1 MKIILLG
8 APGSGKGTQAK
19 FISNHFSIPH
29 ISTGDMLRAERESGS
44 ERGKIIK
51 SLIDNGQ
58 FVSDEMIIEII
69 EDRIK
74 QEDCVNG
81 FILDGFPR
89 TYNQAVKM
97 NEMNVSVD
105 CVLEFVVPFELI
117 MERIV
122 GRIVHESSGRSYHEK
137 FNPPKVAGIDDITG
151 EPLSKRPDDT
161 AEVVQPRLNT
171 YQEKTM
177 PVVKFYKEL
186 SDKGLVKFVSVSG
199 VGDLNMITKNVIEAI
214 KS

>member
-19 FISNHFSIPH
+19 FISEHFSIPH

-137 FNPPKVAGIDDITG
+137 FNPPKVAGIDDITA
-151 EPLSKRPDDT
+151 DT
-161 AEVVQPRLNT
+161 PH
-171 YQEKTM
+171 
-177 PVVKFYKEL
+177 
-186 SDKGLVKFVSVSG
+186 S
-199 VGDLNMITKNVIEAI
+199 
-214 KS
+214 

>member
-19 FISNHFSIPH
+19 FISEHFSIPH

-58 FVSDEMIIEII
+58 FVSDEMVIEII

-122 GRIVHESSGRSYHEK
+122 GRIVHEASGRSYHEK
-137 FNPPKVAGIDDITG
+137 FNPPKVAWIDDITC

-186 SDKGLVKFVSVSG
+186 ADKGFVKFVSVSG
-199 VGDLNMITKNVIEAI
+199 VGDLPMITKNVIEAI

>member
-19 FISNHFSIPH
+19 FISEHFSIPH
-29 ISTGDMLRAERESGS
+29 ISTGDMLRAERERGS

-186 SDKGLVKFVSVSG
+186 SDKCLVKFVSVSG

>member
-97 NEMNVSVD
+97 AEMNVSVD

-151 EPLSKRPDDT
+151 EPLIKRPDDT

-177 PVVKFYKEL
+177 PVVKFYKEF
-186 SDKGLVKFVSVSG
+186 SDKGILKFVSVSG
-199 VGDLNMITKNVIEAI
+199 VGELNTITKNVISSIEN
-214 KS
+214 